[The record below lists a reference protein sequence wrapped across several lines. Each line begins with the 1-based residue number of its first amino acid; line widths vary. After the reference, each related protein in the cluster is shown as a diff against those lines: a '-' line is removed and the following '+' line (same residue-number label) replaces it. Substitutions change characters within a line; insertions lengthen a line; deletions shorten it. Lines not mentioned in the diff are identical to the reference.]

1 MAKIEKDME
10 PKKSLDEVTTK
21 NEQEST
27 ASYQTSDAEKPLD
40 IINVYDLEKEASK
53 VIPKGGYDYISSG
66 AGDLWTIEQNIKS
79 FNHKTIVPRVLRN
92 IEYPD
97 QSTSIFGDKIS
108 TPIIMAPV
116 AAHGL
121 ANSKGE
127 PATAKGIAD
136 AKTIMTI
143 SSYANKPFKEIS
155 EAGQGA
161 PQWFQFYMS
170 KDDGI
175 NRDILDEAKANGVK
189 AIVLTADAT
198 VGGNREADKRNGFV
212 FPLGMPIVQA
222 YQTGVGQTMDAVYG
236 SSKQILSPKDVEFI
250 AAYSGLPVFVKGV
263 QTAEDAHISIE
274 SGAGGIWVTNH
285 GGRQLDGGMP
295 AFESL
300 QIVAEEVNKRLPIVF
315 DSGVRRGQHVFKA
328 LASGA
333 DLIGIGRPVIYALA
347 LGGAQGVTS
356 VFDWFK
362 AELEK
367 TMQLA
372 GTKTV
377 EDIKK
382 VKLQNYPYSY

>member
-1 MAKIEKDME
+1 MTETEKSRAEAGETLDKLTNKE
-10 PKKSLDEVTTK
+10 EKEALPYQASLEEKSL
-21 NEQEST
+21 Q
-27 ASYQTSDAEKPLD
+27 
-40 IINVYDLEKEASK
+40 IINTYDLEKDAAK
-53 VIPKGGYDYISSG
+53 VIPKGGFDYISSG
-66 AGDLWTIEQNIKS
+66 AGDLWTIDQNIKA
-79 FNHKTIVPRVLRN
+79 FNHKTIVPRVLQDLEN
-92 IEYPD
+92 PD
-97 QSTSIFGDKIS
+97 QSTTVFGDQLS

-121 ANSKGE
+121 AHE
-127 PATAKGIAD
+127 EAEAATAKGIAE

-143 SSYANKPFKEIS
+143 SSYANKPFHEIS
-155 EAGQGA
+155 AAANGF

-175 NRDILDEAKANGVK
+175 NRQILDEAKANGVK

-198 VGGNREADKRNGFV
+198 VGGNREADKRNSFV

-222 YQTGVGQTMDAVYG
+222 YQSGVGQSMDAVYG
-236 SSKQILSPKDVEFI
+236 SSKQTLSPKDVEFI
-250 AAYSGLPVFVKGV
+250 ASYSGLPVFVKGV
-263 QTAEDAHISIE
+263 QCQEDAHVSIE

-285 GGRQLDGGMP
+285 GGRQVDGGTP
-295 AFESL
+295 AFDSL
-300 QIVAEEVNKRLPIVF
+300 QEVAEEVNKRVPIVF

-328 LASGA
+328 IASGA
-333 DLIGIGRPVIYALA
+333 DLVGIGRPVLYALA
-347 LGGAQGVTS
+347 LGGSQGVTS

-362 AELEK
+362 MELEK

-382 VKLQNYPYSY
+382 AKLRSYPYSY